1 MILQINNWAKSH
13 PARAATLAGFYQQLC
28 SAGGALLIIPMLIHS
43 LGIEAA
49 GVWFSL
55 QGIIAIF
62 TLSDF
67 GFSMAITRQVAHS
80 FYADHDVDHLSS
92 DLIKTCSGWEGVAA
106 IYVASRTIFMRAT
119 LVSILLFIIAYE
131 LVLPH
136 TNLLPNPTTETTLV
150 CYLLAVSFALIFQ
163 ARLSQ
168 AFLDGLGYMYLSRVI
183 AGTYQ
188 VLCGLFSVLSLWM
201 GFGLTGLA
209 GVLLASSFVQFLAMR
224 MSLKWISADQLV
236 SKHEDIR
243 LLIGKLCKVAIP
255 FGLVISGGYLVGA
268 VQVPLLG
275 ALLGPSVIASIYI
288 AFKISQ
294 TMGSAVMQL
303 VTAQM
308 PLFTKQCALGHWTDA
323 RRRMIKMLI
332 IGTSLHTFVAL
343 SLYFISPI
351 VVDWWIGPGHYIEGS
366 VLLALTINY
375 LITSVASLPGHF
387 VLAAGRNPFAQTTIL
402 HGILTVLGMI
412 LLCPMIGLLGVP
424 IASLAAVFLTNLWK
438 NPLEAWRMWKSLKRN
453 DNPAYQP

>member
-1 MILQINNWAKSH
+1 
-13 PARAATLAGFYQQLC
+13 
-28 SAGGALLIIPMLIHS
+28 
-43 LGIEAA
+43 
-49 GVWFSL
+49 
-55 QGIIAIF
+55 
-62 TLSDF
+62 
-67 GFSMAITRQVAHS
+67 
-80 FYADHDVDHLSS
+80 
-92 DLIKTCSGWEGVAA
+92 
-106 IYVASRTIFMRAT
+106 
-119 LVSILLFIIAYE
+119 
-131 LVLPH
+131 
-136 TNLLPNPTTETTLV
+136 
-150 CYLLAVSFALIFQ
+150 
-163 ARLSQ
+163 
-168 AFLDGLGYMYLSRVI
+168 
-183 AGTYQ
+183 
-188 VLCGLFSVLSLWM
+188 
-201 GFGLTGLA
+201 
-209 GVLLASSFVQFLAMR
+209 
-224 MSLKWISADQLV
+224 
-236 SKHEDIR
+236 
-243 LLIGKLCKVAIP
+243 
-255 FGLVISGGYLVGA
+255 
-268 VQVPLLG
+268 
-275 ALLGPSVIASIYI
+275 
-288 AFKISQ
+288 
-294 TMGSAVMQL
+294 MQL